1 MSSILKQSV
10 LRAFCHKFFL
20 KSNNNKFNIM
30 IVLTINK
37 NVFQAFPSDFSGIY
51 RWLKKKEPKE
61 GKVSLLSQFFFIKV
75 LFYIVLFVHHACKQ
89 ETATHS

>member
-61 GKVSLLSQFFFIKV
+61 GKVSLLSQFFF
-75 LFYIVLFVHHACKQ
+75 Y
-89 ETATHS
+89 